1 MNLFKFL
8 ISDFIVSNRKLV
20 TKILLFTIITF
31 TADFI
36 LAPKYLSSIINRLNT
51 NNFKNINTIF
61 YKLTFMYFI
70 RIFFSHM
77 LKLSENIFYPK
88 FVQEIRGN
96 LYSKILEKY
105 SEDYKDLKLG
115 NVYSRIT
122 NISTDFRHFLKIIT
136 TRIFPLF
143 FINLFIAF
151 LFLSY
156 DTNLGLVM
164 LISVISNLLILNY
177 YYPKILQ
184 HRKITEGMFY
194 KITDNMN
201 NKFSNLMNIYINS
214 QKKNEEKAI
223 NDDQISYKDAYIK
236 STNIQIKLGTKMSII
251 GTVGVFVIIFM
262 FIKKMY
268 NYKIDDESRIYLLFL
283 LTFYLRNWFKLSR
296 DIPLGLHFLG
306 TVNASQTFLKNT
318 LFFKNKNSYF
328 EFKKNDIKFVNIN
341 FGYDKSQ
348 PVIKNLNLHIKSGE
362 KIALIGRSG
371 SGKTTLM
378 KLLIRLYPYQGQILI
393 GGKDIKNIHIDSI
406 RKQISY
412 INQKTHLNDSSILSN
427 IKYGNN
433 VSDLEIKQFL
443 DKYDLNIVFSKL
455 KNGINSNAGV
465 NGNNLSLGMQK
476 IIILMRGLLRSKDA
490 KIIILDEPL
499 AGLDVTTR
507 EKVMKILKNLDKTK
521 TIIIISHNKE
531 ILPFVDRTIDIN
543 KISK

>member
-1 MNLFKFL
+1 
-8 ISDFIVSNRKLV
+8 
-20 TKILLFTIITF
+20 
-31 TADFI
+31 
-36 LAPKYLSSIINRLNT
+36 
-51 NNFKNINTIF
+51 
-61 YKLTFMYFI
+61 MYFI

-77 LKLSENIFYPK
+77 LKLSENVFYPK

-96 LYSKILEKY
+96 LYSKIIEKY

-122 NISTDFRHFLKIIT
+122 NISTDFRNFLKIIT

-164 LISVISNLLILNY
+164 LISVISNLLVLNY
-177 YYPKILQ
+177 FYPKVLQ

-194 KITDNMN
+194 DITDNMN

-214 QKKNEEKAI
+214 QKKNEKTSI
-223 NDDQISYKDAYIK
+223 NNDQIAYKEAYVK
-236 STNIQIKLGTKMSII
+236 ATNIQIHLGTGMSII

-306 TVNASQTFLKNT
+306 TVNASQKFLKDI
-318 LFFKNKNSYF
+318 LFFKSKNNHF

-341 FGYDKSQ
+341 FGYDDNQ
-348 PVIKNLNLHIKSGE
+348 PVIKNLNLNIKSGE

-371 SGKTTLM
+371 SGKSTLM
-378 KLLIRLYPYQGQILI
+378 KLLIRLYPYKGQILI
-393 GGKDIKNIHIDSI
+393 DGKDIKNIHIDSI

-412 INQKTHLNDSSILSN
+412 INQKTHLNDTSILNN

-433 VSDLEIKQFL
+433 VTDLEIKQFL
-443 DKYDLNIVFSKL
+443 DKYDLNIIFSKL
-455 KNGINSNAGV
+455 KNGIHSNSGV

-476 IIILMRGLLRSKDA
+476 IIILMRGLLRSKES
-490 KIIILDEPL
+490 KIIIFDEPL
-499 AGLDVTTR
+499 AGLDIHTR
-507 EKVMKILKNLDKTK
+507 DKVMKILKNLDKTK

>member
-8 ISDFIVSNRKLV
+8 VSDFISSNHKLV
-20 TKILLFTIITF
+20 LKILLFTIITF

-36 LAPKYLSSIINRLNT
+36 LAPKYLSSIINKLNT
-51 NNFKNINTIF
+51 NNFKDINIVF
-61 YKLTFMYFI
+61 YKLLLMYFI

-77 LKLSENIFYPK
+77 LKLSENVFYPK

-96 LYSKILEKY
+96 LYSKIIEKY

-115 NVYSRIT
+115 NIYSRIT

-143 FINLFIAF
+143 LINLFIAF

-156 DTNLGLVM
+156 DRNLGLVM
-164 LISVISNLLILNY
+164 LISVISNLLVLNY
-177 YYPKILQ
+177 FYPTILQ

-194 KITDNMN
+194 DITDNMN

-214 QKKNEEKAI
+214 QQKNEKTSI
-223 NDDQISYKDAYIK
+223 NNDQIAYKEAYVK
-236 STNIQIKLGTKMSII
+236 ATNIQIHLGTGMSII

-306 TVNASQTFLKNT
+306 TVNASQKFLKDI
-318 LFFKNKNSYF
+318 LFFKSKNNHF

-341 FGYDKSQ
+341 FGYDDNQ
-348 PVIKNLNLHIKSGE
+348 PVIKNINLNIKSGE

-371 SGKTTLM
+371 SGKSTLM
-378 KLLIRLYPYQGQILI
+378 KLLIRLYPYKGQILI
-393 GGKDIKNIHIDSI
+393 DDRDIKNIHIDSI

-412 INQKTHLNDSSILSN
+412 INQKTHLNDTSILNN

-433 VSDLEIKQFL
+433 VTDLEIKQFL
-443 DKYDLNIVFSKL
+443 DKYDLNIIFSKL
-455 KNGINSNAGV
+455 KNGIHSNSGV

-476 IIILMRGLLRSKDA
+476 IIILMRGLLRSKES
-490 KIIILDEPL
+490 KIIIFDEPL
-499 AGLDVTTR
+499 AGLDIHTR
-507 EKVMKILKNLDKTK
+507 DKVMKILKNLDKTK